1 MKIAIF
7 QTDHKWTISFQ
18 FVVILSEV
26 NKTVAQ
32 LFHVGIED
40 FDLFLF
46 RQLWI
51 FYLFLLA
58 KPIMTMF

>member
-32 LFHVGIED
+32 LFHVGIEY

-51 FYLFLLA
+51 FNLFLLA